1 MESATPFAPPMID
14 VENLN
19 LKEQVLHFSFNQD
32 NTCIAIGTTRGF
44 RIYQCFPFKLV
55 SWGDIGAVRI
65 VEMQYTTNI
74 LAIVGD
80 GENHQISAKRLTIW
94 DTKLNDGT
102 LEISFSTKITKI
114 RLNHELIYV
123 AIKDKIFIFHLDGLR
138 LIDKLEVDHLNRIV
152 LSPSGEMNP
161 YLVYS
166 PSIKEGL
173 MAVYNTNN

>member
-1 MESATPFAPPMID
+1 
-14 VENLN
+14 
-19 LKEQVLHFSFNQD
+19 
-32 NTCIAIGTTRGF
+32 
-44 RIYQCFPFKLV
+44 
-55 SWGDIGAVRI
+55 
-65 VEMQYTTNI
+65 MQYTSNI
-74 LAIVGD
+74 LAIVGND
-80 GENHQISAKRLTIW
+80 ENQQISAKRLTIW